1 MAGEKSDRVGSKDG
15 DRDGNGRSGG
25 DGKAAAVAA
34 TDPSRRQILLYAPVG
49 LLGGT
54 FTCSLCGATGY
65 QPDVL
70 DHAADCLY
78 RTGAHRPAGDPAPG
92 DPGA

>member
-1 MAGEKSDRVGSKDG
+1 MVGDKSDRVGGKDG
-15 DRDGNGRSGG
+15 DRDGNGRSGS
-25 DGKAAAVAA
+25 DGMAAAVAA
-34 TDPSRRQILLYAPVG
+34 ADPSRRQILFYAPVG

-54 FTCSLCGATGY
+54 FTCSRCGVTGR

-70 DHAADCLY
+70 DHAVDCPY
-78 RTGAHRPAGDPAPG
+78 RPGAHRPAGAPAPG